1 MHVRSNLHLRA
12 SVDQTALTPGATL
25 DLRAVIT
32 EYGQPIE
39 THPTVVAQMTRP
51 DRTTAQLGL
60 AETALG
66 EFETSVVATQS
77 GVYRLSFQ
85 AGGLSTRGHAF
96 TREHLLTA
104 VVGHPSHEP
113 PGGGR
118 PGDGSGDGPDLCDL
132 LRCLFGEQVLSDR
145 FLRHLEEKGIDVVR
159 LRKCLEQ
166 LCRRGGATD
175 PVIK

>member
-1 MHVRSNLHLRA
+1 
-12 SVDQTALTPGATL
+12 
-25 DLRAVIT
+25 LRAVIT

-77 GVYRLSFQ
+77 GVYRFLVQ
-85 AGGLSTRGHAF
+85 ASGLSTRGHVF
-96 TREHLLTA
+96 TREQLLTA
-104 VVGHPSHEP
+104 VVGHPHVP
-113 PGGGR
+113 PGGR
-118 PGDGSGDGPDLCDL
+118 PGDGPGKGRDVCDL

-145 FLRHLEEKGIDVVR
+145 FLRFLEEKGVDVGR
-159 LRKCLEQ
+159 LRKCLEEV
-166 LCRRGGATD
+166 CRRGGATT
-175 PVIK
+175 PVIR

>member
-1 MHVRSNLHLRA
+1 M
-12 SVDQTALTPGATL
+12 LTPGATL
-25 DLRAVIT
+25 HLRAVIT

-77 GVYRLSFQ
+77 GVYRFLIQ
-85 AGGLSTRGHAF
+85 AGGLSTRGQAF

-104 VVGHPSHEP
+104 VVGHPSSEP
-113 PGGGR
+113 PGGGQ
-118 PGDGSGDGPDLCDL
+118 PGNGPDLCDL

-159 LRKCLEQ
+159 LRKCLEE
-166 LCRRGGATD
+166 LCRRGGATG